1 MPSLR
6 RVSGCLGAAL
16 LRPDRGATVEFLVP
30 TRWASIETIRAVGGH
45 DLERA
50 AVDPEAATSSPS
62 FDGSVPHYDVLN
74 EVPAAP
80 GPGAPAP

>member
-50 AVDPEAATSSPS
+50 ADDPEAATSSPS

-80 GPGAPAP
+80 GPGAPVP